1 MTLRIRYIDPD
12 ATPSS
17 QVSLEALARVVPEAT
32 VAEVVQEC
40 DATEQRTRK
49 LSATFVVFLCV
60 AMNLYTNDCIAHVF
74 FRLLSRLR
82 WLLADPAALRVS
94 KGALCQARYRLGAR
108 PLVALFKRVCA
119 KPLAEPE
126 TTPEAFLFGL
136 RLMALDATVL
146 DLPDTPENVR
156 AFGKRHCPRGESA
169 WPQARVVAISECATH
184 AVCEAGVWPHDFDE
198 RAAGRRLLRGDD
210 DDDDVVGEGVLL
222 LWDRGFHGFDMVQV
236 AFARGC
242 ELLGRLPA
250 TVKPQ
255 VRETLADGTQLIHLR
270 PSEYGRRVQ
279 GERILVRLI
288 RYTLDDP
295 NRPGHRVEHRLITSL
310 VDPHHAG
317 AEELVV
323 AYHARWEF
331 ELAVDEIKSHQRSP
345 QKPLRSKKP
354 VGVIQEVYGL
364 LIAHYV
370 VRAVMVEAARTV
382 TLPPSRLSFTN
393 TLRLIREMIPEAQ
406 RTAAADHPH
415 LYRQLLADIVAT
427 PLRPRANRGNP
438 RVVKRKMS
446 NFGVKKPEHHRHWP
460 QPTKPFRDAVVLLN

>member
-1 MTLRIRYIDPD
+1 MTLRIRHIAPD

-17 QVSLEALARVVPEAT
+17 SLVSLEALARVVPEAT
-32 VAEVVQEC
+32 VAEVVEEC

-82 WLLADPAALRVS
+82 WLLADPVASRVS

-119 KPLAEPE
+119 NKPLAEPE

-136 RLMALDATVL
+136 RLMALDGTVL

-156 AFGKRHCPRGESA
+156 AFGKRHSPRGTSA

-198 RAAGRRLLRGDD
+198 RAAGLRLLRG
-210 DDDDVVGEGVLL
+210 VGSGVLL
-222 LWDRGFHGFDMVQV
+222 LWDRGFHSFDMVQ
-236 AFARGC
+236 AALARGS

-250 TVKPQ
+250 TVKPGAPAT
-255 VRETLADGTQLIHLR
+255 TLADGTQLVWVR
-270 PSEYGRRVQ
+270 PAEYGRRKR
-279 GERILVRLI
+279 GERVLMRLI

-310 VDPHHAG
+310 VDPERAG

-323 AYHARWEF
+323 AYHSRWEF
-331 ELAVDEIKSHQRSP
+331 ELAVDEIKSHQRP
-345 QKPLRSKKP
+345 PHAALRSKKP
-354 VGVIQEVYGL
+354 VGVVQEIYGL

-370 VRAVMVEAARTV
+370 VRAVMVEAAQKAE
-382 TLPPSRLSFTN
+382 LAPSRLSFTN

-406 RTAAADHPH
+406 RTAEADHPR
-415 LYRQLLADIVAT
+415 LYRRLLEDVAAT
-427 PLRPRANRGNP
+427 PLAPRAKRCNP

-446 NFGVKKPEHHRHWP
+446 NFGVKNPSHQDWP
-460 QPTKPFRDAVVLLN
+460 QPTKSFREAVVLLN